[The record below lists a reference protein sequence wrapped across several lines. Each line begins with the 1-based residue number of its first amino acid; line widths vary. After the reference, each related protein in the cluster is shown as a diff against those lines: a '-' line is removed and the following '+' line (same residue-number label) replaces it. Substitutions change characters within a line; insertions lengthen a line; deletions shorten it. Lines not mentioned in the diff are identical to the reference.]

1 MSQVFVYLRVSTDVQ
16 DVANQKTGVVAYC
29 LEQRFEAPAFVEDT
43 ASGRK
48 SWRDRPLGALIGR
61 CQAGDVLVV
70 AEISRLARSTLQVLE
85 IMQECATREVRLHA
99 VKNRIVLD
107 GSLQAKVIGTVFGL
121 AAEIERDFIA
131 ARTREALGKMKAEGV
146 QLGRP
151 KGPAKKHKLDAQA
164 DKIGQYLKLGLDK
177 RAIAKLVGCA
187 PNTLYK
193 WITRLDQDNHL
204 I

>member
-1 MSQVFVYLRVSTDVQ
+1 MAQIFAYLRVSTDAQ
-16 DVANQKTGVVAYC
+16 DVANQKTGVVSYC
-29 LEQRFEAPAFVEDT
+29 IEHRHELPAFVEDT

-48 SWRDRPLGALIGR
+48 SWRDRPLGALIAR
-61 CQAGDVLVV
+61 CQSGDVLVV
-70 AEISRLARSTLQVLE
+70 AEVSRLARSTLQVLE
-85 IMQECATREVRLHA
+85 IMQECATRDIRLHV

-107 GSLQAKVIGTVFGL
+107 GTLQAKVIATVFGL

-131 ARTREALGKMKAEGV
+131 ARTREALQKMKAEGV

-151 KGPAKKHKLDAQA
+151 PGPAKRLALDDQA
-164 DKIGQYLKLGLDK
+164 EKIDQYLALKLDK

-193 WITRLDQDNHL
+193 WLRLRRAL
-204 I
+204 KT